1 MKIIIDLK
9 TDNAAFENYEN
20 KKELETLR
28 KHNDDHILQSELK
41 DSIKEFDYQLGK
53 ILDKVKISIIENHLL
68 ERNLF
73 DFNGN
78 KIGNFKINYNES
90 K

>member
-9 TDNAAFENYEN
+9 TDNSAFENF
-20 KKELETLR
+20 
-28 KHNDDHILQSELK
+28 DH
-41 DSIKEFDYQLGK
+41 QLGK
-53 ILDKVKISIIENHLL
+53 ILDKVKISIIENHLS

>member
-1 MKIIIDLK
+1 MKIIIDLR
-9 TDNAAFENYEN
+9 TDNAAFEN
-20 KKELETLR
+20 
-28 KHNDDHILQSELK
+28 
-41 DSIKEFDYQLGK
+41 FDYQLGK
-53 ILDKVKISIIENHLL
+53 ILDKVKISIIENHLS